1 MFQDLQTEINS
12 TLITLTVH
20 EKLGIVCV
28 CIISVYGRQNKE
40 NVKIERES

>member
-1 MFQDLQTEINS
+1 MHSSKKYVECFRILQTEINS

-28 CIISVYGRQNKE
+28 CMGD
-40 NVKIERES
+40 KIRKM